1 MFESKKVGRGLS
13 AVAGG
18 TLGYLIN
25 RVQDERMPAD
35 ILGYTIKTT
44 ASFFLAQYAYSKDEE
59 LILRSVIGYWAYE
72 SMRLTPIGKPPKTD
86 IITNESLKGIPQ
98 GATTTEIAKKNPSE
112 TGGIFTP
119 QNMENMGSAL
129 RGITSFLSGFKG
141 N

>member
-25 RVQDERMPAD
+25 KVQEERMPPD

-44 ASFFLAQYAYSKDEE
+44 ASFFLAQYAASKDEE
-59 LILRSVIGYWAYE
+59 LILRSVLGYWAYE
-72 SMRLTPIGKPPKTD
+72 SMRLSPIGKPPKTQITTNDQTPLQGTD
-86 IITNESLKGIPQ
+86 IAKSNPAELKGLL
-98 GATTTEIAKKNPSE
+98 
-112 TGGIFTP
+112 TP
-119 QNMENMGSAL
+119 QNMENVGSAL

-141 N
+141 E

>member
-25 RVQDERMPAD
+25 RVQAERMPAD

-59 LILRSVIGYWAYE
+59 LILRSVLGYWAYE
-72 SMRLTPIGKPPKTD
+72 SMRLTPIGKPPKTG
-86 IITNESLKGIPQ
+86 ITTNGTLDGLPDSDNSN
-98 GATTTEIAKKNPSE
+98 EIAKKNPLEGS
-112 TGGIFTP
+112 GIFTP